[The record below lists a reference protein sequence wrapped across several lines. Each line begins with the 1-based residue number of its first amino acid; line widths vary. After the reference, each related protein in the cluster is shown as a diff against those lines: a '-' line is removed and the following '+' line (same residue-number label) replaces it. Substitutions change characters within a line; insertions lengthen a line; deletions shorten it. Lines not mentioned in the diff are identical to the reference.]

1 MDYNGKFN
9 VNIEFASNS
18 TEVLPEYEN
27 SLQDVIEA
35 LNNDPDSG
43 VIIHGHASL
52 DGDAAYNQRLSERR
66 AKAVASLL
74 MTKADIAPRRIT
86 AVGYG
91 ESRPLV
97 NEESEAAN
105 ARNRR
110 IEAAIIQL
118 PSNE

>member
-1 MDYNGKFN
+1 
-9 VNIEFASNS
+9 
-18 TEVLPEYEN
+18 
-27 SLQDVIEA
+27 
-35 LNNDPDSG
+35 
-43 VIIHGHASL
+43 
-52 DGDAAYNQRLSERR
+52 LSERR

-74 MTKADIAPRRIT
+74 TTKANIEARRIT

-97 NEESEAAN
+97 DEESDEAN

-118 PSNE
+118 PINE

>member
-1 MDYNGKFN
+1 
-9 VNIEFASNS
+9 
-18 TEVLPEYEN
+18 
-27 SLQDVIEA
+27 
-35 LNNDPDSG
+35 
-43 VIIHGHASL
+43 
-52 DGDAAYNQRLSERR
+52 
-66 AKAVASLL
+66 

-118 PSNE
+118 PSSE